1 MYVYGYV
8 YVYMCMCAYKYVYI
22 YVWCIY
28 VYIYVCVYVL
38 CLCIYVYMYMFI
50 TSVFVY
56 VYLCIWMYIF
66 RHCVCKRAYILFWS
80 YDHVH
85 IEKEK
90 KKISYSNKALMI
102 FHRDASNSLVLGINC
117 LGADL
122 PSLTV
127 LPWDSRFWLKS
138 HSLTV
143 RLKIFTANW
152 YLRKVFPQYSFTD
165 FFTILQTKVVIR
177 IDL

>member
-1 MYVYGYV
+1 MYMAMYMSICVCVHINMCIYMCD
-8 YVYMCMCAYKYVYI
+8 VYMYI
-22 YVWCIY
+22 YM
-28 VYIYVCVYVL
+28 CVYVL

-50 TSVFVY
+50 TSAFVY

-90 KKISYSNKALMI
+90 NIQKISYSNKALMI

-143 RLKIFTANW
+143 RHKIFTANW